1 MIDDKELTC
10 QKLYAKYHRAYFL
23 ECCGFEKRFQCYY
36 YTNPSF
42 PQKCITMD
50 EP

>member
-23 ECCGFEKRFQCYY
+23 ECCGFEKRFPMLLLYK
-36 YTNPSF
+36 SF
-42 PQKCITMD
+42 FSS
-50 EP
+50 EVHYNG